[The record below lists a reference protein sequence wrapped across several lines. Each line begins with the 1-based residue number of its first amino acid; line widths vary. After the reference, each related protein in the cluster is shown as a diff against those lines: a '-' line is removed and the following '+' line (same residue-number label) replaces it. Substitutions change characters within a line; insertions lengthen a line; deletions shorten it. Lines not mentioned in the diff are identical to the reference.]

1 MPRSFPMSVAVRNA
15 ALCVFLAT
23 VAQAGPVTTVPWN
36 GYTGAASF
44 TYDDARTSQLPNL
57 IPQLDALG
65 VKATFF
71 LTYGAGG
78 DLASRKADWIKA
90 AKNGH
95 ELANHT
101 YDHQNVTAG
110 NTQVAKMAA
119 DLRGFDPVVEA
130 VTFAYPNCAVGGE
143 SVVSA
148 EAFIGRGC
156 GGASYAWGTQPSNWM
171 NVQGLILSNNNI
183 QPAVTALNS
192 AKSANT
198 WVSMIVHDVKA
209 NPDQYSLT
217 VENNKTMV
225 QQALTNKMWVATY
238 QEIAAYYRAHF
249 TMDAATATT
258 TSNGWNLKWT
268 SPHPKMPRKVVL
280 RVKLDSKVFGDSVV
294 VSQAGA
300 VLPRQS
306 DGTYLVDFMKLSLDV
321 AKKQPVGIRG
331 LRPRANERFS
341 LRRDA
346 SGIVVDHPK
355 AENFLLTVR
364 TASGKVVAWKSF
376 SSSEAGAARIDLDP
390 SLASV
395 ALFAVVDPED
405 GQGRLS
411 VPLAP

>member
-1 MPRSFPMSVAVRNA
+1 MPNAVAIRSVALCALFA
-15 ALCVFLAT
+15 AI
-23 VAQAGPVTTVPWN
+23 AQAGPVTTVPWN
-36 GYTGAASF
+36 GFTGAASF
-44 TYDDARTSQLPNL
+44 TYDDARSSQLPNL
-57 IPQLDALG
+57 IPQLDGMG

-71 LTYGAGG
+71 MTYGAGG
-78 DLASRKADWIKA
+78 DLSTRKADWIKA

-119 DLRGFDPVVEA
+119 DLRSMDPVIEA

-143 SVVSA
+143 SVVSS

-171 NVQGLILSNNNI
+171 NIQGLILSNNNI

-198 WVSMIVHDVKA
+198 WVSMIVHDVKD

-217 VENNKTMV
+217 AANNKTMV
-225 QQALTNKMWVATY
+225 QQAVTNKMWIATY
-238 QEIAAYYRAHF
+238 QEVAAYYRAHF

-258 TSNGWNLKWT
+258 TSKGWNLKWT
-268 SPHPKMPRKVVL
+268 SPHAKMPKKVML

-294 VSQAGA
+294 VSQGDA
-300 VLPRQS
+300 VLARQS
-306 DGTYLVDFMKLSLDV
+306 DGSYLVDFMKLSMDV
-321 AKKQPVGIRG
+321 AKKGAVGVRG
-331 LRPRANERFS
+331 ARTRASDRFS
-341 LRRDA
+341 VRREA
-346 SGIVVDHPK
+346 TGIVVEHAK
-355 AENFLLTVR
+355 GESFLLTVR
-364 TASGKVVAWKSF
+364 TASGKVVAWRSF
-376 SSSEAGAARIDLDP
+376 TSSEAGTARIDLDP

>member
-1 MPRSFPMSVAVRNA
+1 MHVHPLVRSLSLCALVAPFS
-15 ALCVFLAT
+15 L
-23 VAQAGPVTTVPWN
+23 AGPVTTVPWN
-36 GYTGAASF
+36 GFTGAASF

-57 IPQLDALG
+57 IPQLDGMG

-71 LTYGAGG
+71 MTYGAGG
-78 DLASRKADWIKA
+78 DLATRKADWIKA

-110 NTQVAKMAA
+110 NTSVAKMAA
-119 DLRGFDPVVEA
+119 DLRGMDPVIEA

-143 SVVSA
+143 SVVSS

-171 NVQGLILSNNNI
+171 NIQGLILSNNNI
-183 QPAVTALNS
+183 QPAITALNS

-198 WVSMIVHDVKA
+198 WVSMIVHDVKD

-217 VENNKTMV
+217 AANNKTMV
-225 QQALTNKMWVATY
+225 QQALTNKMWIATY
-238 QEIAAYYRAHF
+238 QEVAAYYRAHF

-258 TSNGWNLKWT
+258 TSKGWNLKWT
-268 SPHPKMPRKVVL
+268 SPHAKMPKKVML

-294 VSQAGA
+294 VSQGDA
-300 VLPRQS
+300 VLARQS

-321 AKKQPVGIRG
+321 AKKDPVGVRDLQKRG
-331 LRPRANERFS
+331 SDRFA
-341 LRRDA
+341 LRREA
-346 SGIVVDHPK
+346 TGIVVDHAK
-355 AENFLLTVR
+355 AENFLLTIR
-364 TASGKVVAWKSF
+364 TASGKVVAWRSF
-376 SSSEAGAARIDLDP
+376 STSEPGSVTLALDP
-390 SLASV
+390 SLAST

-405 GQGRLS
+405 GQGRMS

>member
-1 MPRSFPMSVAVRNA
+1 MPNTVAIRSVALCALFA
-15 ALCVFLAT
+15 AIAP
-23 VAQAGPVTTVPWN
+23 AGPVTTVPWN

-57 IPQLDALG
+57 IPQLDGMG

-71 LTYGAGG
+71 MTYGAGG
-78 DLASRKADWIKA
+78 DLATRKADWIKA

-119 DLRGFDPVVEA
+119 DLRSMDPVIEA

-143 SVVSA
+143 SVVAS

-171 NVQGLILSNNNI
+171 NIQGLILSNNNI
-183 QPAVTALNS
+183 QPAITALNS

-198 WVSMIVHDVKA
+198 WVTMVVHDVKA

-238 QEIAAYYRAHF
+238 QEVAAYYRAHF

-258 TSNGWNLKWT
+258 TSKGWNLKWT
-268 SPHPKMPRKVVL
+268 SPHAKMPKKVML

-321 AKKQPVGIRG
+321 ARKEPVGIRG
-331 LRPRANERFS
+331 LRPRTEARFVVH
-341 LRRDA
+341 REA
-346 SGIVVDHPK
+346 TGIVVKVREP
-355 AENFLLTVR
+355 AGFLLTVR
-364 TASGKVVAWKSF
+364 TVTGKVVAWESF
-376 SSSEAGAARIDLDP
+376 ATPKAESVRLDLDP
-390 SLASV
+390 SLAST
-395 ALFAVVDPED
+395 ALLAVVDPED
-405 GQGRLS
+405 GSGRIT